1 MKTLKRGLIK
11 KVAVLRILL
20 RKPKIVIIKDTD
32 EYIETINIIQLLK
45 EEIPNVTVIKISNHL

>member
-20 RKPKIVIIKDTD
+20 RKPKIIIIKDTD
-32 EYIETINIIQLLK
+32 EHIDSINIIHLLK
-45 EEIPNVTVIKISNHL
+45 

>member
-11 KVAVLRILL
+11 KIAVLRILL
-20 RKPKIVIIKDTD
+20 RKPKIIIIKDTD
-32 EYIETINIIQLLK
+32 EYIETINIIRLLK

>member
-1 MKTLKRGLIK
+1 MKTIKRGLIK

-20 RKPKIVIIKDTD
+20 RKPKVIIIKDTD
-32 EYIETINIIQLLK
+32 EHIDNINIIQLLK